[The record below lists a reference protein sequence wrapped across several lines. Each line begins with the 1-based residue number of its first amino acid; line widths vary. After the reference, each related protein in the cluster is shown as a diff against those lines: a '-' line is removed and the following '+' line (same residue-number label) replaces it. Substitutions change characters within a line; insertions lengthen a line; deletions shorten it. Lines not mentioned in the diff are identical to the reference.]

1 MLVNDLPFERNK
13 NNLKTKNTFFP
24 IFRVD
29 HVRLSNEY
37 FFASCALEQQ
47 YTYVG
52 KILPKNCGK
61 IQEEKYRKKKIA
73 GKFFLKNSYWKYK
86 SILVL
91 FINDSNFPIFFFDFW
106 NIFIGLQD
114 L

>member
-1 MLVNDLPFERNK
+1 MHVNDLPFERNK

-47 YTYVG
+47 YTYV
-52 KILPKNCGK
+52 IPA
-61 IQEEKYRKKKIA
+61 A
-73 GKFFLKNSYWKYK
+73 GPARA
-86 SILVL
+86 V
-91 FINDSNFPIFFFDFW
+91 FD
-106 NIFIGLQD
+106 
-114 L
+114 